1 MVPSMGEVMVISLVV
16 LIVFGAKRL
25 PEIAGQMGKA
35 VNEFK
40 KAKDELINSPSPTA
54 GTNPAAKVDGNVA
67 VNVSAEEVKAAPAPA
82 VSPQESSQTQK

>member
-40 KAKDELINSPSPTA
+40 KAKDGIVDLPSPTGGA
-54 GTNPAAKVDGNVA
+54 NPAVKGDGSVT
-67 VNVSAEEVKAAPAPA
+67 VNVSAEEVKTFSAATT
-82 VSPQESSQTQK
+82 QENSQAQK

>member
-1 MVPSMGEVMVISLVV
+1 MPSMGEVMVISLVA

-40 KAKDELINSPSPTA
+40 KAKDGIFDSPSQA
-54 GTNPAAKVDGNVA
+54 VNANPAAKVDGA
-67 VNVSAEEVKAAPAPA
+67 VTVSVSSEEVKAAPAVA
-82 VSPQESSQTQK
+82 VQETGQIQK

>member
-40 KAKDELINSPSPTA
+40 KAKDELINSPSQT
-54 GTNPAAKVDGNVA
+54 GTTNSTTKVDGAVT
-67 VNVSAEEVKAAPAPA
+67 VNVSSEEVKAAPAA
-82 VSPQESSQTQK
+82 AAQGSTISI

>member
-1 MVPSMGEVMVISLVV
+1 MMPSMGEVMVISLVA

-40 KAKDELINSPSPTA
+40 KAKDGIF
-54 GTNPAAKVDGNVA
+54 
-67 VNVSAEEVKAAPAPA
+67 
-82 VSPQESSQTQK
+82 